1 MAEET
6 TQKMENIILEL
17 NKTGL
22 SYLVASNPSL
32 KRISSHSSRLFQK
45 SRKTSHRR
53 TKNRSRQ
60 PKNQSDSRNHLQ

>member
-32 KRISSHSSRLFQK
+32 KQISSQK
-45 SRKTSHRR
+45 QSIISK
-53 TKNRSRQ
+53 KQKDRS
-60 PKNQSDSRNHLQ
+60 PKN